1 MNIWDPFHPV
11 AYFLHALLGLGGI
24 LCAIVALASTKG
36 SGTHK
41 LAGRLFSVAAAVA
54 AATAIW
60 FSFTNFAPL
69 AIASAMM
76 MLSVVASGI
85 LAHRGKQAWITVGE
99 VAAAILMALVLAWL
113 AFGVVQAVSHGGVAW
128 IPPLVL
134 ALVACGMLVN
144 DIRFIGLA
152 PTARESRR
160 LLRHVSRMG
169 FAFAIAIHEPTVV
182 FSDDLGVPLSVA
194 FYAPLFIWP
203 AIVFYFRN
211 RIRSGA
217 MTLEFE

>member
-1 MNIWDPFHPV
+1 LNIWDPFHPV
-11 AYFLHALLGLGGI
+11 AYFLHAVLGIGGI
-24 LCAIVALASTKG
+24 LCAILALATTKG
-36 SGTHK
+36 SRIHK
-41 LAGRLFSVAAAVA
+41 RAGRLFAVAAAIA

-76 MLSVVASGI
+76 MLSVLGSGI
-85 LAHRGKQAWITVGE
+85 LAHRGKQAWVTHGE
-99 VAAAILMALVLAWL
+99 VAAAVLMALVLAWL
-113 AFGVVQAVSHGGVAW
+113 VFGVVQSAPHGGVAW

-144 DIRFIGLA
+144 DIRFVRRDA
-152 PTARESRR
+152 PARESHR

-182 FSDDLGVPLSVA
+182 FSDDLGIPLSVA

-203 AIVFYFRN
+203 AIVFYFRD

-217 MTLEFE
+217 MTPELE